1 MYLKSINWNIRNYFF
16 CYIFSRTSS
25 NY

>member
-1 MYLKSINWNIRNYFF
+1 MFLKRINWNIRNYFF
-16 CYIFSRTSS
+16 CYFFSRTSA

>member
-16 CYIFSRTSS
+16 CYIFSGTSS